1 LRGLP
6 PHQYHHRPRRL
17 SALQTKPESDH
28 MYSGSIVAIVTP
40 MTETGEVDYAAWDR
54 LLDWHL
60 AQGTDGIVVCG
71 TTGESPTVTLAE
83 ALELTR
89 RAVARLEGRLPVIA
103 GSGTNDT
110 AASIE
115 RTRALAA
122 AGADAVLVVTP
133 YYSKPT
139 QEGLYQ
145 HFTAIADDSPVPV
158 ILYNVPGRTG
168 VDMLPATVGRLAQ
181 HPRIV
186 AIKEAVAGDERVREL
201 RAACGE
207 DLDVLSGDDPT
218 AVHAILAG
226 AKGVISVTANV
237 APAAMSA
244 VCEAALAGDI
254 EAARAADAPLR
265 VLHGALFVEPN
276 PIPAKWAVHRLGF
289 IGTGIRLPL
298 TPLTVGAQADVLAAM
313 TAAGVA

>member
-1 LRGLP
+1 
-6 PHQYHHRPRRL
+6 
-17 SALQTKPESDH
+17 
-28 MYSGSIVAIVTP
+28 MYSGSLVALVTP
-40 MTETGEVDYAAWDR
+40 MTETGEVDYVAWDR

-83 ALELTR
+83 AQELTR
-89 RAVARLEGRLPVIA
+89 RAVTRLEGRLPVIA

-110 AASIE
+110 VSSIE

-168 VDMLPATVGRLAQ
+168 VDMLPPTVGRLAS

-186 AIKEAVAGDERVREL
+186 AIKEAVAGVERVREL

-207 DLDVLSGDDPT
+207 DLNVLAGDDPT
-218 AVHAILAG
+218 AAEAMLEG
-226 AKGVISVTANV
+226 ATGVISVTANV

-244 VCEAALAGDI
+244 VCEAALAGDA

-265 VLHGALFVEPN
+265 GLHSALFVEPN
-276 PIPAKWAVHRLGF
+276 PIPVKWAVRRLGF

-298 TPLTVGAQADVLAAM
+298 TPLTAGAQTEVLAAM
-313 TAAGVA
+313 SAAGVA

>member
-1 LRGLP
+1 
-6 PHQYHHRPRRL
+6 
-17 SALQTKPESDH
+17 

-40 MTETGEVDYAAWDR
+40 MTETGEVDYAAWER

-60 AQGTDGIVVCG
+60 EQGTDGIVVCG

-83 ALELTR
+83 AQELTR
-89 RAVARLEGRLPVIA
+89 RAVARLGGRLPVIA

-139 QEGLYQ
+139 QEGLFQ

-158 ILYNVPGRTG
+158 VLYNVPGRTG
-168 VDMLPATVGRLAQ
+168 VDMQPSTVGRLAR

-186 AIKEAVAGDERVREL
+186 AIKEAVAGAARVREL
-201 RAACGE
+201 SAACGE
-207 DLDVLSGDDPT
+207 DLAVISGDDPT
-218 AVHAILAG
+218 AVDAILVG
-226 AKGVISVTANV
+226 ATGVISVTANV

-244 VCEAALAGDI
+244 VCEAALAGDE

-265 VLHGALFVEPN
+265 RLHDALFVEPN

-298 TPLTVGAQADVLAAM
+298 TPLTAGAQSDVWAAM